1 MTNEYQEHYSPDG
14 EYMQYQM
21 ENPPKERDTPK
32 EAANELEEI
41 LAPVNELIRSVWSD
55 ELENLK
61 DEKQAILSLIES
73 EKVKAVEEY
82 KNRLLIT
89 VRASKNIMGN
99 DSTIR
104 LGTLETLLLDYSIPD
119 QLKELESK
127 EEA

>member
-1 MTNEYQEHYSPDG
+1 M
-14 EYMQYQM
+14 
-21 ENPPKERDTPK
+21 NPPKEKDTPR
-32 EAANELEEI
+32 EAANELEEKERLTQDI
-41 LAPVNELIRSVWSD
+41 YKAMQIHWLSERHD
-55 ELENLK
+55 
-61 DEKQAILSLIES
+61 AILSLIES

-127 EEA
+127 EETE